1 MDNFKKFGQIAFDM
15 NTKYKDSS
23 FDPNSLKDEKERVCV
38 IVGLEKFKTIL
49 AGEFDGAF
57 SGLVSMLKGM
67 PKVSFIIADTCD
79 NMKKHEFEA
88 WYKDTLSG
96 TKGVWVG
103 NGISGQYTLKS
114 ALSSRLLSAKIDK
127 YFGYYVDGNTTV
139 LVKFIS
145 EAGETEEYETL

>member
-1 MDNFKKFGQIAFDM
+1 NFKKFGQSAFDM

-23 FDPNSLKDEKERVCV
+23 FDPASLNDEKERVCV

-49 AGEFDGAF
+49 GGEFDGAF

-67 PKVSFIIADTCD
+67 PKVSFIIVDTCD

-96 TKGVWVG
+96 TRGVWVG

-114 ALSSRLLSAKIDK
+114 SLSARILSAKIDK
-127 YFGYYVDGNTTV
+127 FFGYYVDGNTTV

-145 EAGETEEYETL
+145 DAGEEVEEYETL